1 MFLNNQSDKQE
12 NTDAELKAEADLQ
25 NSTENISAIDL
36 GLNSQMDYP
45 ILNFFG
51 GSVRTDRVEHEN
63 VSRRAGL
70 ARWNRNIRD
79 TTSYTEQ
86 VEHAGFSPARS
97 SSNQAQRSTA
107 GYGVSAQSP
116 GMGLESENLQSFI
129 TGSHHIAYQMPS
141 SIPETQVE
149 PQQQQQQEQQERD
162 NTAATEGTANHTELP
177 SGAPA
182 PAIVYKFRRMK
193 TKTFHKL
200 LAMAMNE

>member
-1 MFLNNQSDKQE
+1 MFLKDQATEYDNSDQGLE
-12 NTDAELKAEADLQ
+12 AEAPSSQ
-25 NSTENISAIDL
+25 SNENISAIDL
-36 GLNSQMDYP
+36 GLNSQLDYP

-107 GYGVSAQSP
+107 GYGTSAQSP

-141 SIPETQVE
+141 SIPETQVDS
-149 PQQQQQQEQQERD
+149 QQQQES
-162 NTAATEGTANHTELP
+162 NNSSPTEGTVNHTELP
-177 SGAPA
+177 SEHRLQQSSTSFA
-182 PAIVYKFRRMK
+182 V
-193 TKTFHKL
+193 
-200 LAMAMNE
+200 

>member
-1 MFLNNQSDKQE
+1 MFLKDQATEYDNSDQGLEAEAQNNQS
-12 NTDAELKAEADLQ
+12 
-25 NSTENISAIDL
+25 SENISAIDL

-70 ARWNRNIRD
+70 ARWNRNSRD
-79 TTSYTEQ
+79 ASSYAEQ

-107 GYGVSAQSP
+107 GYGTSAQSP
-116 GMGLESENLQSFI
+116 GMGLEGENLQSFI
-129 TGSHHIAYQMPS
+129 TGSHHLALP
-141 SIPETQVE
+141 VA
-149 PQQQQQQEQQERD
+149 
-162 NTAATEGTANHTELP
+162 TAAATQTESMPQSDSGNTTEMDGNANHTELP

-193 TKTFHKL
+193 TTTFHNL

>member
-1 MFLNNQSDKQE
+1 MSLNNQPNIEE

-25 NSTENISAIDL
+25 NSPENVSAIDL

-149 PQQQQQQEQQERD
+149 PQQLQEND
-162 NTAATEGTANHTELP
+162 NSSPSEGTTSHTELP

-182 PAIVYKFRRMK
+182 PAMMFKFRRMK